1 MPEISNYKEKSIF
14 SEALNLVDNLIVDIV
29 EFTSIKKIHIL
40 RNYKLK
46 KQNLK
51 KVTYHLTGPNKNIF
65 SILKSFPKN
74 LPVILVA
81 PESKG
86 IGYKIFEEI
95 NKDFFLLH
103 SNGEM
108 VKLFSSKRQT
118 FKLLKKKK
126 IPCVPEKQPN
136 QIKKNF
142 IIIKPEYG
150 AGSEKLYYCRNSTA
164 TIPPEMMCQ
173 EYFSGKKAS
182 FSMICIKG
190 QFLVLGCNLHIIK
203 KKKRRIT
210 QIGSLIGGAEKYR
223 SDFELLATEI
233 SQKFLGL
240 FGFIGI
246 DVVMIKGRW
255 HVMEIN
261 CRFTSTYIGLKKV
274 YGKEIIKSIFDLYF
288 NNILNCSKLIVRGK
302 KKIIF

>member
-1 MPEISNYKEKSIF
+1 M
-14 SEALNLVDNLIVDIV
+14 DIV

-51 KVTYHLTGPNKNIF
+51 NVTYYLTGPNKEVF
-65 SILKSFPKN
+65 SILRSFPKN
-74 LPVILVA
+74 FPLILVA

-86 IGYKIFEEI
+86 IGYKVFEEI
-95 NKDFFLLH
+95 NKHFFLLH
-103 SNGEM
+103 SHGEM

-118 FKLLKKKK
+118 FKSLTKKK
-126 IPCVPEKQPN
+126 IPCVPEKKPN

-150 AGSEKLYYCRNSTA
+150 TGSEKLFYCRKSTV
-164 TIPPEMMCQ
+164 TIPPEMVSQ
-173 EYFSGKKAS
+173 EYYNGKKAS

-190 QFLVLGCNLHIIK
+190 QFSVLGCNLHIMK
-203 KKKRRIT
+203 KKKRRIS
-210 QIGSLIGGAEKYR
+210 QVGSLVGGAEKYR
-223 SDFELLATEI
+223 GDFELLAKEI

-246 DVVMIKGRW
+246 DVVMIKGKW
-255 HVMEIN
+255 HVIEIN
-261 CRFTSTYIGLKKV
+261 CRFTSTYIGLKEV
-274 YGKEIIKSIFDLYF
+274 YGKNVIKSIFDLYF
-288 NNILNCSKLIVRGK
+288 KNTLDHSKLIVRK
-302 KKIIF
+302 EKKIIF

>member
-118 FKLLKKKK
+118 LKLLKKKK
-126 IPCVPEKQPN
+126 SHVCQKN
-136 QIKKNF
+136 NLIK
-142 IIIKPEYG
+142 
-150 AGSEKLYYCRNSTA
+150 
-164 TIPPEMMCQ
+164 
-173 EYFSGKKAS
+173 
-182 FSMICIKG
+182 
-190 QFLVLGCNLHIIK
+190 
-203 KKKRRIT
+203 
-210 QIGSLIGGAEKYR
+210 
-223 SDFELLATEI
+223 
-233 SQKFLGL
+233 
-240 FGFIGI
+240 
-246 DVVMIKGRW
+246 
-255 HVMEIN
+255 
-261 CRFTSTYIGLKKV
+261 LKK
-274 YGKEIIKSIFDLYF
+274 
-288 NNILNCSKLIVRGK
+288 ILLL
-302 KKIIF
+302 